1 MGPKLRNT
9 GSPKQPTVRFGP
21 HAKFYHEGVGIQ
33 PQIIYAM
40 TRITAVFFK
49 RGLSIIWTSIVR
61 GEDKVRFS
69 LHPFGYGMDADT
81 DRELPTDEW
90 KAIGNSVADEVGPE
104 YDVMVHDAGSG
115 MHLHTEFDPEDDDHW
130 TMQKG
135 LWRSEWEDRN
145 ASKA

>member
-1 MGPKLRNT
+1 MDPKLRNT
-9 GSPKQPTVRFGP
+9 GSPKQPTVRLGL
-21 HAKFYHEGVGIQ
+21 HAKFYHEGAEDQ
-33 PQIIYAM
+33 SQIIYAM

-49 RGLSIIWTSIVR
+49 RGLSVIWTSIVR
-61 GEDKVRFS
+61 EEDKVRFS
-69 LHPFGYGMDADT
+69 LHPYGYGVDADT

-130 TMQKG
+130 TKWKNSAR
-135 LWRSEWEDRN
+135 LNWEDRH